1 MLTLFSCPRAFKGH
15 IGTIQINAIHSWTLL
30 KPKVEIILFGDDEGV
45 KEVSTKFGTRHIAA
59 LRRNEYGT
67 PMLNSFF
74 YEAQKAASHSLMCY
88 VNSDIIL
95 MNSLS
100 GVIEGVLQKLNQ
112 SPFLIIGQRWNVK
125 VDTLW
130 DFSSPDWEARLR
142 DYAKIYGRLDRVTGI
157 DYFVFPKG
165 LFGEIPPFILGRC
178 WHDAWLIYR
187 AKKLNIPVIDA
198 TLQNM
203 IIHQRHDF
211 FYAAFNKK
219 GVLNMK
225 SPEVA
230 NNQRLCVDR
239 SRFYTVLDAS
249 HILND
254 GSLKKPDLTR
264 RVRKFLT
271 WLTRYTWYIISE
283 VCHPYSLPIVMVIR
297 NLRAIISNLKNLAG
311 NKNLRRNCN

>member
-15 IGTIQINAIHSWTLL
+15 IGIIQTNAIHSWTLL
-30 KPKVEIILFGDDEGV
+30 KPKVEIILFGDEEGV
-45 KEVSTKFGTRHIAA
+45 KEVSAKFGARHVA
-59 LRRNEYGT
+59 LLKRNEYGT
-67 PMLNSFF
+67 PTLNSFF
-74 YEAQKAASHSLMCY
+74 NEAQNIASHSLMCY

-95 MNSLS
+95 MNSLC
-100 GVIEGVLQKLNQ
+100 GVIQTVLQQLNQ

-130 DFSSPDWEARLR
+130 DFSIPDWEVRLK
-142 DYAKIYGRLDRVTGI
+142 DYAKLNGRLDRVTGI
-157 DYFVFPKG
+157 DYFIFPKG

-178 WHDAWLIYR
+178 WYDAWLIYR
-187 AKKLNIPVIDA
+187 AKELNVPIIDA
-198 TLQNM
+198 TLENI

-211 FYAAFNKK
+211 FYTAFNKK

-230 NNQRLCVDR
+230 NNQRLCR
-239 SRFYTVLDAS
+239 GHSRFYTVLDAS

-254 GSLKKPDLTR
+254 GGLKKPNLTR
-264 RVRKFLT
+264 RVKKFLT
-271 WLTRYTWYIISE
+271 WLVRYTWYIISE

-297 NLRAIISNLKNLAG
+297 GLKAGISTLKKLTE
-311 NKNLRRNCN
+311 NKNLCQHCN